1 VPPRTTRFLAVAAH
15 HPLYSNGKHRD
26 NPKLIAPWDFLLRRK
41 NVDLYLSGHDHDLQ
55 QLEFKGHPTSFV
67 ISGGGGG
74 GARRLDDASPGA
86 RTIGSS
92 RDRIYRLAD
101 LKGGSGGQTYRQGC
115 NRPLRVQSRPTSSA
129 SNNLLS
135 QRTCPLQSRLLVHE
149 STVRQES
156 SSQVDGGNKKHQRP
170 EYPHE
175 GPRCDLVL

>member
-1 VPPRTTRFLAVAAH
+1 LAVAAH

-26 NPKLIAPWDFLLRRK
+26 NPKLIAPWDFLLRSK
-41 NVDLYLSGHDHDLQ
+41 NVDLYLSGHDQDLQ
-55 QLEFKGHPTSFV
+55 HLEFKGHPTSFV

-74 GARRLDDASPGA
+74 K
-86 RTIGSS
+86 
-92 RDRIYRLAD
+92 IYRLAD

-115 NRPLRVQSRPTSSA
+115 NRPLRLQSRPTSSA

-135 QRTCPLQSRLLVHE
+135 QRTYLLQSRLLVHE

-156 SSQVDGGNKKHQRP
+156 SGQVDGGNKKYQRP

-175 GPRCDLVL
+175 RPSRDLVL